1 MNSVTYIT
9 IDPMS
14 FCRLIAGVAK
24 SSTEKYTGGGANPTQ
39 IKATGYIQP
48 DTQVD
53 EWSNAS
59 VEFEGGITAQLFTG
73 IFADTDCSV
82 EVLGSDAMLK
92 VVNLWRPDLP
102 QLGPVQIEYTK
113 YGQPTEII
121 PVELEESNIFTIEAD
136 CVADAIAQGSHE
148 CKYMNWQ
155 DTLGQVR
162 AMDAWRKDI
171 GLQYIEDKE

>member
-1 MNSVTYIT
+1 
-9 IDPMS
+9 MS
-14 FCRLIAGVAK
+14 FCRLIAGVANN
-24 SSTEKYTGGGANPTQ
+24 TMEKYTGGGANPTQ
-39 IKATGYIQP
+39 VKATGYIQP

-92 VVNLWRPDLP
+92 VVNLWRPDLT

-113 YGQPTEII
+113 YGQETTII
-121 PVELEESNIFTIEAD
+121 PVELEESNIFAIEAD
-136 CVADAIAQGSHE
+136 SVADAIAQGNQE
-148 CKYMNWQ
+148 CEYMNWQ

-171 GLQYIEDKE
+171 GLQYKEDKE